1 MRGVFRNTCMLNK
14 LRFQHKQH
22 LVIKDCLAKKCFL
35 KQSKDV
41 EESTKVCNS
50 FKHQFV
56 ILFCFF
62 LDMNNWFE
70 CYKHILHII
79 ES

>member
-1 MRGVFRNTCMLNK
+1 MHNR
-14 LRFQHKQH
+14 LRYQHKQH
-22 LVIKDCLAKKCFL
+22 LVIKDFLAKKCFL

-41 EESTKVCNS
+41 EEPTKVCNS

-56 ILFCFF
+56 ILFCFV
-62 LDMNNWFE
+62 LDMDNWFE